1 MILSSSA
8 YAVWQYMHG
17 QQSTTSP
24 SEQFKNANEI
34 FQEALRTGPTPSGST
49 MMGSGPMMRRGSY
62 VDGSYTGTTEDAYYG
77 MVQVKAIVT
86 NGKITDV
93 QFLQHPSSHENSIF
107 INGRAM
113 PLLIQEAL
121 QVQSAQVDGVS
132 GATFTTGA
140 FKQSLAAALA
150 KAH

>member
-17 QQSTTSP
+17 QQSVVSP
-24 SEQFKNANEI
+24 SEQFRNANKT
-34 FQEALRTGPTPSGST
+34 FQEALRTGPTPTGSP
-49 MMGSGPMMRRGSY
+49 MMGSGPMMRLGSY
-62 VDGSYTGTTEDAYYG
+62 VDGSYTGSTEDAYYG

-86 NGKITDV
+86 NGKIVDV

-113 PLLIQEAL
+113 PLLTQEAL
-121 QVQSAQVDGVS
+121 RVQSAQVDGVS
-132 GATFTTGA
+132 GATFTSGA
-140 FKQSLAAALA
+140 FKQSLATALA
-150 KAH
+150 QAQ

>member
-8 YAVWQYMHG
+8 YAVWQYMYG
-17 QQSTTSP
+17 QQTAVSP
-24 SEQFKNANEI
+24 SEQFKNANEV
-34 FQEALRTGPTPSGST
+34 FQGTLWTGSTNSGSM
-49 MMGSGPMMRRGSY
+49 MMGNGPMMRLGSY
-62 VDGSYTGTTEDAYYG
+62 VDGSYTGSTEDAYYG
-77 MVQVKAIVT
+77 MVQVKVVVT
-86 NGKITDV
+86 NGRITDV

-113 PLLIQEAL
+113 PLLTREAL

-140 FKQSLAAALA
+140 FKQSLATALA
-150 KAH
+150 QAN